1 MKRDSRLFA
10 ALHILAHL
18 AEAPARPLTSEELAA
33 CFRTDPVVIRRALAG
48 LREAGIVASAKGH
61 GGGGAMDRPPTA
73 ISLREVYVAL
83 GERGAL
89 ALRQEPAVPG
99 RLIEAT
105 VARALDDFYAEA
117 EALLLRRLGDIS
129 LADLSTDFHRRLFE
143 QTGLSRLTDAAPA

>member
-1 MKRDSRLFA
+1 MKCDGKLFA
-10 ALHILAHL
+10 ARHILAHL
-18 AEAPARPLTSEELAA
+18 AEAPARPLTSEELAV

-48 LREAGIVASAKGH
+48 LREAGIVA
-61 GGGGAMDRPPTA
+61 

-89 ALRQEPAVPG
+89 ALGQEPAVPG
-99 RLIEAT
+99 CLIEAT
-105 VARALDDFYAEA
+105 VARALDDFYTEA

-129 LADLSTDFHRRLFE
+129 LADLSTDFHRRFVE